1 MLRNTYSGDFEPGS
15 ADKHTAAFADQTKD
29 VEAPFW
35 AVLTDAIEFGQSASL
50 PNIGTLAFFGG
61 VGWYNVLGAAGAR
74 QHERPYRRTLLMALL
89 LELASC
95 DEANIGGVADG
106 VEVLAV
112 DEGWASVE
120 LPSEIPIHS
129 SLGTRD
135 PLTIELSHKPALDG
149 SGSDGEA
156 TTSHSDPASMSTVA
170 ARGLLFFPF
179 AFSAK
184 PSSELYTESF
194 RSGFIPMS
202 DGEFWHSITRALVLR
217 NQTSA

>member
-1 MLRNTYSGDFEPGS
+1 MCCGTLGVFLDPFCPKGGFPRGRFSSIKRTGQKARQFAGREIPDFG
-15 ADKHTAAFADQTKD
+15 
-29 VEAPFW
+29 V
-35 AVLTDAIEFGQSASL
+35 I

-89 LELASC
+89 LELASR

-194 RSGFIPMS
+194 RYGFIPMS

-217 NQTSA
+217 NQTPA